1 MEICR
6 YITEAYIRLPRQN
19 VSMLNPWSMC
29 RNAITGLLHRTQ
41 LSPSDLDYVV
51 VGNVIQE
58 VSTANVA
65 KEAALGAGVPT
76 SVPCH
81 TVTQA
86 CISSN
91 QAISTG
97 ELRGS

>member
-1 MEICR
+1 M
-6 YITEAYIRLPRQN
+6 
-19 VSMLNPWSMC
+19 
-29 RNAITGLLHRTQ
+29 TGLLSRTQ
-41 LSPSDLDYVV
+41 FPPADLDYVV

-65 KEAALGAGVPT
+65 KEAALGAGIPN

-91 QAISTG
+91 QAITTG
-97 ELRGS
+97 